1 MGRHSAGDDIELTG
15 EDAFIL
21 RRAQVIAGRLGEHG
35 LAAGLRHLAD
45 GHDAPEQCEGC
56 DFAATTTD
64 AEGVPLCTRCEHALR
79 DHGPFPDDNDE
90 AP

>member
-1 MGRHSAGDDIELTG
+1 MGGHPAGDDDFELTG

-45 GHDAPEQCEGC
+45 DHDAPEQCEGC

-64 AEGVPLCTRCEHALR
+64 ADGAPLCTRCEHALR
-79 DHGPFPDDNDE
+79 ETLGGG
-90 AP
+90 